1 MICVQPSKEDIW
13 MKVINFILNGI
24 PRRVVTDPQKSL
36 LKVIR
41 EDLTLSKIKV
51 TYGTA

>member
-24 PRRVVTDPQKSL
+24 PGRVVADA
-36 LKVIR
+36 
-41 EDLTLSKIKV
+41 EEALSKIKV